1 MASRTWN
8 TQVPKKHTDNEIL
21 ALRVFGYFLWSLGGL
36 FFLIVIGLRKRI
48 LLAIGLVKQSSKA
61 LSSMPLLTLL
71 PVLQCAAIVVFV
83 LIWMIYAANLASL
96 GEFVPVT
103 MEMNNVTVTFRSYT
117 YDDPLQYAA
126 WYLLFCFFW
135 TTQFIL
141 ALGEII
147 AAMSVAHWYFSPD
160 RSSIGNC
167 TVMKC
172 FCQSLLYHAGTAALG
187 SLIIAVVE
195 TISAFLAYLQRR
207 IQPMVG
213 ANKVA
218 KVILYCL
225 QCVMCCLDNV
235 LKYVNKNAYIQCAI
249 FGSNFCCSAR
259 EAFFLILRNAA
270 RLGTL
275 TIICGVVAFIGKV
288 FIALVT
294 GGISY
299 VILDQYVPLE
309 LTNPAG
315 PAILIS
321 IVAYCIGSSF
331 MSILSMAVN
340 TMLHCYV
347 VDKEVRSPL
356 LFLMETIITNN
367 CLHDI
372 LCCVCL

>member
-1 MASRTWN
+1 LVTLVVCSGAGYYANKASLTWN
-8 TQVPKKHTDNEIL
+8 TQVPKNHSDNEIL
-21 ALRVFGYFLWSLGGL
+21 ALRVFGYFLWTLGGL

-48 LLAIGLVKQSSKA
+48 LLAIGIIKQSSKA

-71 PVLQCAAIVVFV
+71 PVFQCAAIVLFV

-96 GEFVPVT
+96 GEFVPVK
-103 MEMNNVTVTFRSYT
+103 MEMNNVTITVRNYQ

-147 AAMSVAHWYFSPD
+147 AAMSVAKWYFSRD
-160 RSSIGNC
+160 RSSIGNW
-167 TVMKC
+167 TVIKC
-172 FCQSLLYHAGTAALG
+172 FCQSLLYHAGTAAFG

-207 IQPMVG
+207 INMMG
-213 ANKVA
+213 AQGATASRVA
-218 KVILYCL
+218 EVILCCL
-225 QCVMCCLDNV
+225 QCMMCCLENV
-235 LKYVNKNAYIQCAI
+235 LKYMNKNAYIQCAI
-249 FGSNFCCSAR
+249 FGSNLCCSAR
-259 EAFFLILRNAA
+259 EAFFLILRNA
-270 RLGTL
+270 TF
-275 TIICGVVAFIGKV
+275 ICGVVAFIGKV

-315 PAILIS
+315 PAMLITF
-321 IVAYCIGSSF
+321 VAYFIGSSF

-347 VDKEVRSPL
+347 VDKEVRRRLAS
-356 LFLMETIITNN
+356 
-367 CLHDI
+367 
-372 LCCVCL
+372 

>member
-1 MASRTWN
+1 LVTLVVCSGAGYYANKASLTWS
-8 TQVPKKHTDNEIL
+8 TQVPKKHSDHEIL
-21 ALRVFGYFLWSLGGL
+21 ALRVFGYFLWCLGGL
-36 FFLIVIGLRKRI
+36 FFLTVIGLRKRI
-48 LLAIGLVKQSSKA
+48 LLAIGIIKQSSKA

-71 PVLQCAAIVVFV
+71 PVFQCAAIVLFV

-96 GEFVPVT
+96 GEFVPVK
-103 MEMNNVTVTFRSYT
+103 MEMNNITITFRSYQ

-147 AAMSVAHWYFSPD
+147 AAMSVAKWYFSRD
-160 RSSIGNC
+160 RSGIGNW
-167 TVMKC
+167 TVIQC
-172 FCQSLLYHAGTAALG
+172 FCQSLLYHAGTAAFG

-207 IQPMVG
+207 INMMGSQG
-213 ANKVA
+213 ATASKVA
-218 KVILYCL
+218 EVILCCL
-225 QCVMCCLDNV
+225 QCMMCCLENF
-235 LKYVNKNAYIQCAI
+235 LKYMNKNAYIHVAI
-249 FGSNFCCSAR
+249 FGSNLCCSAR

-270 RLGTL
+270 RVGAL
-275 TIICGVVAFIGKV
+275 TILCGVVAFIGKF

-315 PAILIS
+315 PAILIT
-321 IVAYCIGSSF
+321 IVAYFIGSSF

-347 VDKEVRSPL
+347 VDKEVRRMLAS
-356 LFLMETIITNN
+356 
-367 CLHDI
+367 
-372 LCCVCL
+372 